1 MKAFAMMIVLVA
13 LVPVANAEQGDA
25 EDRALT
31 EQMMREA
38 QTPQT
43 PQTAQAPSNT
53 AYGDSEK
60 TSVQAG
66 PSASKEKI
74 DVKNGQ

>member
-1 MKAFAMMIVLVA
+1 MKAFALMTVLVA

-38 QTPQT
+38 QAPQTPQT
-43 PQTAQAPSNT
+43 PQTPSNT

-60 TSVQAG
+60 ANVQAG
-66 PSASKEKI
+66 PSPSKEKI